1 MKGAVRWSQR
11 EEHLE
16 SAVVSHLEE
25 VPVLEMPAWVTSQRP
40 GLQTAHFST
49 QIEHAKEI
57 KDKLFFIFN
66 FFHCRLEIHT
76 HTALVIVPYL
86 ETF

>member
-1 MKGAVRWSQR
+1 MKVAVRWSQR

-16 SAVVSHLEE
+16 SAVVTELEE
-25 VPVLEMPAWVTSQRP
+25 VPVLDMPPWVTSQRP
-40 GLQTAHFST
+40 GLQTAYFSA
-49 QIEHAKEI
+49 QIEHANS
-57 KDKLFFIFN
+57 FQ

>member
-1 MKGAVRWSQR
+1 MKVAVRWSQR

-16 SAVVSHLEE
+16 SAVVTHLEE
-25 VPVLEMPAWVTSQRP
+25 GPVLEMPAWVTSQRP
-40 GLQTAHFST
+40 GLQTAHFT
-49 QIEHAKEI
+49 AQIEH
-57 KDKLFFIFN
+57 FFYFQ
-66 FFHCRLEIHT
+66 FRLEIHT